1 MALLEARNLTRR
13 FGGIVAVDDVTFDVP
28 QGEIVGLIG
37 PNGAGKTT
45 VFNLV
50 TRLYSPDGGD
60 IEFEGESLLRVAP
73 HKVVGRGIARTFQNL
88 ALFPSMT
95 VLENVLVGSHVH
107 RRPATEDERRALS
120 LLDYVGLVDVAHRE
134 AGALPY
140 GVQKRVEAA
149 RALTSDPKLL
159 LLDEPAGGLSREE
172 VESLGDFVRRM
183 QSDFSL
189 TVLVV
194 EHHMRF
200 VMGLCDRVHVLDFG
214 RLIASGTPG
223 RGAVGSSGHRGLSRH
238 AGERGRQRV
247 TPLLELEDVHAHYGE
262 TRALHGVS
270 LRVDEGSSLALL
282 GANGAGKTTTL
293 RAVSGLVRKTGRM
306 SRSQGAPSPAS
317 RPRPSPGWG
326 SPTCHRGAASSATS
340 PSRTTFASARTP
352 AATGRP

>member
-120 LLDYVGLVDVAHRE
+120 LLEYVGLADVAHRE

-214 RLIASGTPG
+214 KLIASGTPAEVQSDP
-223 RGAVGSSGHRGLSRH
+223 AVIEAYLG
-238 AGERGRQRV
+238 
-247 TPLLELEDVHAHYGE
+247 
-262 TRALHGVS
+262 TRENG
-270 LRVDEGSSLALL
+270 EGSA
-282 GANGAGKTTTL
+282 
-293 RAVSGLVRKTGRM
+293 
-306 SRSQGAPSPAS
+306 
-317 RPRPSPGWG
+317 
-326 SPTCHRGAASSATS
+326 
-340 PSRTTFASARTP
+340 
-352 AATGRP
+352 

>member
-28 QGEIVGLIG
+28 RGEIVGLIG

-60 IEFEGESLLRVAP
+60 IRFEDASLLKVP
-73 HKVVGRGIARTFQNL
+73 THKVVGRGIARTFQNL

-107 RRPATEDERRALS
+107 RRPATEDGRRALS
-120 LLDYVGLVDVAHRE
+120 LLEYVGLADVAHRE
-134 AGALPY
+134 AGSLPY

-149 RALTSDPKLL
+149 RAHTSHPKLQ

-183 QSDFSL
+183 QGDFSL

-200 VMGLCDRVHVLDFG
+200 VMGICDRVHVLDFG
-214 RLIASGTPG
+214 RLIASGTPAEVQADP
-223 RGAVGSSGHRGLSRH
+223 AVIEAYLGTRENE
-238 AGERGRQRV
+238 GE
-247 TPLLELEDVHAHYGE
+247 A
-262 TRALHGVS
+262 
-270 LRVDEGSSLALL
+270 
-282 GANGAGKTTTL
+282 
-293 RAVSGLVRKTGRM
+293 
-306 SRSQGAPSPAS
+306 
-317 RPRPSPGWG
+317 
-326 SPTCHRGAASSATS
+326 
-340 PSRTTFASARTP
+340 
-352 AATGRP
+352 